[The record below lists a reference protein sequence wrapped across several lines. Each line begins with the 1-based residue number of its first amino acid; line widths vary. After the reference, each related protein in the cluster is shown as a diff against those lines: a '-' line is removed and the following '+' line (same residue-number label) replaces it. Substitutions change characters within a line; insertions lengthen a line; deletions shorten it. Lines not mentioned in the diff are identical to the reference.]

1 MPQLDPTGFA
11 PQLVW
16 LAITFFVLYL
26 IMSRVALPRIG
37 QTLAAREEHISRD
50 LADAEQLKKEA
61 EDVQEAYEAALAEAR
76 SKAHA
81 IALQARDDI
90 RADLA
95 RAQADLDTKLAKQAE
110 AADAR
115 IAEAMTTALAG
126 LDDLAREVAEATVAQ
141 LTGQAPDRGAI
152 DQAVRNANAG
162 RERAS

>member
-61 EDVQEAYEAALAEAR
+61 EDVQQAYEAALAEAR

-95 RAQADLDTKLAKQAE
+95 EGDVPVTRAALGNRQLFASSLTAGQGVTE
-110 AADAR
+110 AARRSRA
-115 IAEAMTTALAG
+115 AEEISALADE
-126 LDDLAREVAEATVAQ
+126 LWKRLKA
-141 LTGQAPDRGAI
+141 L
-152 DQAVRNANAG
+152 
-162 RERAS
+162 